1 MMNRTAII
9 AAALIGAAVLPACAQ
24 AELTVNK
31 PGVALVPP
39 AANTGAVAPSEQAP
53 TARDPKKATGQT
65 LRCWQNGRLLY
76 EGAGFRNDQDRG
88 PNAVTLQRNEGDSV
102 VVFDQKDSICILSKK

>member
-1 MMNRTAII
+1 MKKSAII
-9 AAALIGAAVLPACAQ
+9 AVALASATILPAAAQ
-24 AELTVNK
+24 AELSVAK

-39 AANTGAVAPSEQAP
+39 AANMGAVAPSEQAS
-53 TARDPKKATGQT
+53 TARDPRKASGQT

-76 EGAGFRNDQDRG
+76 EGSGFRSDQDRG
-88 PNAVTLQRNEGDSV
+88 PNAVAVQRNDGDSV

>member
-1 MMNRTAII
+1 MNRATT
-9 AAALIGAAVLPACAQ
+9 LVAVLLGAVILPAQ
-24 AELTVNK
+24 AELAVAK

-53 TARDPKKATGQT
+53 TVRDVRKASGQT

-76 EGAGFRNDQDRG
+76 EGSGFRADQERS
-88 PNAVTLQRNEGDSV
+88 PNAVTVQRTDGDAV
-102 VVFDQKDSICILSKK
+102 VVFDQKDSFCILSKK